1 MALLGSSFFTVSD
14 RRISSRNETEASP
27 IIVWLVG
34 EHDLST
40 DDALCLTLARA
51 IALDSAGL
59 VLDMSQV
66 TFMAASTLGVI
77 VRARDFLGQRS
88 RSLTVRSPSAPVG
101 RVAQACGLSGLLGPS
116 LGTAVESTELA
127 GDERAEALATWV
139 AVPPAGRSGGPTA
152 PSPREPEH
160 IPARVGGAA
169 IDLGGGAV
177 SVEGLAEIG

>member
-1 MALLGSSFFTVSD
+1 
-14 RRISSRNETEASP
+14 
-27 IIVWLVG
+27 
-34 EHDLST
+34 
-40 DDALCLTLARA
+40 LARA
-51 IALDSAGL
+51 ISLDSAEL

-77 VRARDFLGQRS
+77 ARARDFLRQRS

-101 RVAQACGLSGLLGPS
+101 RVVLACSLSDLIGPS
-116 LGTAVESTELA
+116 LATAVVSAELA
-127 GDERAEALATWV
+127 GDKGAEALATWV
-139 AVPPAGRSGGPTA
+139 AVPPAERGGGPTA

-177 SVEGLAEIG
+177 SVEGLAESG